1 MSRRQQSTQQKQAR
15 RQRYRDR
22 RAQKWAAIAELP
34 PRRRWQGSVS
44 FQLGKDPRTRLDL
57 VWSGV
62 RIPVDLSDPN
72 HMDGVVELT
81 ELALAG
87 AGEVN

>member
-1 MSRRQQSTQQKQAR
+1 MSRRQQSTHQKHAR
-15 RQRYRDR
+15 RQRNRDHHDNLLANR
-22 RAQKWAAIAELP
+22 GP
-34 PRRRWQGSVS
+34 PRNRWQGSVS

-72 HMDGVVELT
+72 PMDGVVELT

>member
-15 RQRYRDR
+15 RQRNCEHI
-22 RAQKWAAIAELP
+22 AQLIANSGP
-34 PRRRWQGSVS
+34 PRNRWQGSVS

-72 HMDGVVELT
+72 PMDGVVELT